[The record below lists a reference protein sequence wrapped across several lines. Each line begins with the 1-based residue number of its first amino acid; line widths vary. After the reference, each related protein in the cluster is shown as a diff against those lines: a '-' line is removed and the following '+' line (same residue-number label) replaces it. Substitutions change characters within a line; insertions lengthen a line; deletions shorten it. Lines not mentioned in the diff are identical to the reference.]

1 MIIAYKGYV
10 TSINED
16 SLILNVN
23 DTFYKLRM
31 IEKDLTS
38 LHQGDHVMIFTCKH
52 QDVTY
57 GFLTEKEKENFLAI
71 VSMNSQLE
79 PKIIFRLLNVNP
91 SLKPNDI
98 PAEINQEEVNR
109 LNESKKK
116 EMTEAVLSL
125 GFSKEEVTVAL
136 KRMTENEKEI
146 KVNKLFEHKTE
157 DLVGILLKYL
167 SH

>member
-10 TSINED
+10 NGIKED
-16 SLILNVN
+16 TLVLNVN
-23 DTFYKLRM
+23 DVFYRFKM
-31 IEKDLTS
+31 TEKDLVM
-38 LHQGDHVMIFTCKH
+38 LHPGDHIMVYTCKH
-52 QDVTY
+52 QDETY

-157 DLVGILLKYL
+157 DLVGVLLKYL
-167 SH
+167 AH